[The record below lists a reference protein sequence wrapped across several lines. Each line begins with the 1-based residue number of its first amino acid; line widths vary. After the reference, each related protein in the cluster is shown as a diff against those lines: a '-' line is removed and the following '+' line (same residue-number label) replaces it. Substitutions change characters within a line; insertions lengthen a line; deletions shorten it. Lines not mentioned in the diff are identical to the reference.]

1 MTVRRTSLTPKRIIA
16 LRIRHIALVII
27 FEPQQL
33 FLRGRNGNNGLLF
46 ESHYLFP
53 LSQRLVLEN
62 GAFLLL
68 VGENVDAVSIG
79 VIKSV
84 DPVKYLHG
92 HVTTEKSPQ
101 LSVRIPR
108 EWFGH

>member
-1 MTVRRTSLTPKRIIA
+1 
-16 LRIRHIALVII
+16 
-27 FEPQQL
+27 
-33 FLRGRNGNNGLLF
+33 
-46 ESHYLFP
+46 
-53 LSQRLVLEN
+53 LVLEN